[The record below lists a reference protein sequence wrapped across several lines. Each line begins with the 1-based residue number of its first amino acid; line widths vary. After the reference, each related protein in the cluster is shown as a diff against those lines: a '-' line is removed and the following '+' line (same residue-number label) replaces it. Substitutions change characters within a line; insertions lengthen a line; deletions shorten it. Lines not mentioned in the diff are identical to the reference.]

1 MNFIKISQELFVL
14 LHRELNTIRRKG
26 GLYGLN
32 RSSDQGVKD
41 THQIDKLA
49 FDLINKHL
57 SHLPV
62 NLYIEGFP
70 PITTA
75 NATYN
80 FYIDPV
86 DGSRNWDRGVGDPC
100 FCLAVS
106 ENKPHLTFRDISFAF
121 IGGYHSFDQYYIQGE
136 SAIYESHVLQQKV
149 TLKGIKRSQTLST
162 AHAYLKPGYSSA
174 KYHFD
179 FCLPIYY
186 RVKDIRAID
195 NSGMDLC
202 EIARGAADFAIEA
215 RQLSDFYNLLAYPIF
230 HVAGGIITDLAGQD
244 LIDKEFDINAQ
255 YDFIASSNKPLL
267 NEVFEV
273 LHIPHQKDINS

>member
-1 MNFIKISQELFVL
+1 MDFIQISKELFIH
-14 LHRELNTIRRKG
+14 LHRELNFIRKDK

-32 RSSDQGVKD
+32 KAHDQGVKD
-41 THQIDKLA
+41 THHIDEIAFKLIKEH
-49 FDLINKHL
+49 FEK
-57 SHLPV
+57 LPV
-62 NLYIEGFP
+62 NVYLEGFP
-70 PITTA
+70 PITNHA
-75 NATYN
+75 AKYN

-106 ENKPHLTFRDISFAF
+106 ENKPYLTFRDLMFAF
-121 IGGYHSFDQYYIQGE
+121 IGGYHSKDQYYLE
-136 SAIYESHVLQQKV
+136 DNSPIYESHLLQKKIVLRHISKV
-149 TLKGIKRSQTLST
+149 QTLNA
-162 AHAYLKPGYSSA
+162 AHAYLKPGYSAA

-186 RVKDIRAID
+186 RVKDIRSID

-230 HVAGGIITDLAGQD
+230 HASGGVITDLTGQD
-244 LIDKEFDINAQ
+244 LIDREFNIDSQ
-255 YDFIASSNKPLL
+255 YDFIASSNNVLL
-267 NEVFEV
+267 SEILEV
-273 LHIPHQKDINS
+273 LHIPHQNVKNS

>member
-1 MNFIKISQELFVL
+1 MDFIQISKELFKH
-14 LHRELNTIRRKG
+14 LHSELNSIRKDR

-32 RSSDQGVKD
+32 KASDQGVKD
-41 THQIDKLA
+41 THHIDQIAFKL
-49 FDLINKHL
+49 IKKHL
-57 SHLPV
+57 EKLPV
-62 NLYIEGFP
+62 NIYLEGFP
-70 PITTA
+70 PIINST
-75 NATYN
+75 ATYN

-106 ENKPHLTFRDISFAF
+106 ENKQHLSFRDLNFAF
-121 IGGYHSFDQYYIQGE
+121 IGGYHSNDQYYLE
-136 SAIYESHVLQQKV
+136 DSVPIYESYLLQQTIVLGNNNKV
-149 TLKGIKRSQTLST
+149 QTLNT
-162 AHAYLKPGYSSA
+162 AHAYLKPGYSAA

-186 RVKDIRAID
+186 RVKDIRSID

-230 HVAGGIITDLAGQD
+230 HASGGVITDLTGQD
-244 LIDKEFDINAQ
+244 LIDTEFNIDSP
-255 YDFIASSNKPLL
+255 YDFIASSNKILL
-267 NEVFEV
+267 SEILEV
-273 LHIPHQKDINS
+273 LHIPHQKVKNS

>member
-1 MNFIKISQELFVL
+1 MDFIKISQALFVL
-14 LHRELNTIRRKG
+14 LHRELNAIRKEA

-32 RSSDQGVKD
+32 QSSDQGVKD
-41 THQIDKLA
+41 THHIDQLA
-49 FDLINKHL
+49 FDLIKREL
-57 SHLPV
+57 GHLPV
-62 NLYIEGFP
+62 NLYLEGFP
-70 PITTA
+70 PIT
-75 NATYN
+75 NAGAAYN

-86 DGSRNWDRGVGDPC
+86 DGSRNWDRAVGDPC

-106 ENKPHLTFRDISFAF
+106 EHKPHLTFRDIRFAF
-121 IGGYHSFDQYYIQGE
+121 IGGYHSFDQYYLQDGR
-136 SAIYESHVLQQKV
+136 AFYESHILQQRV
-149 TLKGIKRSQTLST
+149 SLTDINRVETLSR
-162 AHAYLKPGYSSA
+162 AHAYLKPGYSAA

-179 FCLPIYY
+179 FCLPIYF

-230 HVAGGIITDLAGQD
+230 HAAGGIITDLTGQD

-255 YDFIASSNKPLL
+255 YDFIASSNRGLL
-267 NEVFEV
+267 TEILEV
-273 LHIPHQKDINS
+273 LHIPHQKDMNS

>member
-1 MNFIKISQELFVL
+1 MDFIQISKDLFIL
-14 LHRELNTIRRKG
+14 LHRELNAIRRDR

-32 RSSDQGVKD
+32 KDSDQGVKD
-41 THQIDKLA
+41 THHIDHVAFQLIKEQLA
-49 FDLINKHL
+49 NY
-57 SHLPV
+57 PV
-62 NLYIEGFP
+62 NIYLEGFS
-70 PITTA
+70 PIIVSQA
-75 NATYN
+75 AYN
-80 FYIDPV
+80 LFIDPV

-106 ENKPHLTFRDISFAF
+106 ENKPHLTFRDLTFAY
-121 IGGYHSFDQYYIQGE
+121 IGGYHSFDQYYLE
-136 SAIYESHVLQQKV
+136 DNSAVFESHLLQHKIILGGNNRV
-149 TLKGIKRSQTLST
+149 QTLNT
-162 AHAYLKPGYSSA
+162 AHAYLKPGYSAA

-186 RVKDIRAID
+186 RVKDIRSID

-230 HVAGGIITDLAGQD
+230 HAAGGVITDLTGQD
-244 LIDKEFDINAQ
+244 LIDREFNIDSQ

-267 NEVFEV
+267 LEIFDV
-273 LHIPHQKDINS
+273 LHIPHQKDTNS